1 MDQKLMFKLVITR
14 HLNSNSSIQPVSD
27 WSKEEQS
34 IAKFFNGQID
44 YFISIKGY
52 DKSYTANDSVT
63 VLTYSNI
70 PSLDDVRSLND
81 FRDPNTSI
89 TDIKKNYY
97 TLLRSKNV
105 NNYDRVTKEIYE
117 NDTLVELLEDKSF

>member
-1 MDQKLMFKLVITR
+1 MFKLVITR
-14 HLNSNSSIQPVSD
+14 YLNSNSSIQPISD
-27 WSKEEQS
+27 WSEVEQS
-34 IAKFFNGQID
+34 IAKSFNGQVD

-70 PSLDDVRSLND
+70 PTVDDVRALND
-81 FRDPNTSI
+81 FRDPNTAI
-89 TDIKKNYY
+89 TDIKTNYY

-117 NDTLVELLEDKSF
+117 DDTLVELLEDKSF

>member
-1 MDQKLMFKLVITR
+1 MFKLVITR
-14 HLNSNSSIQPVSD
+14 YLNSNSSIQPISD
-27 WSKEEQS
+27 WSEVEQS
-34 IAKFFNGQID
+34 VAKSFNGQVD

-52 DKSYTANDSVT
+52 DKSYTANDSLT

-70 PSLDDVRSLND
+70 PTVDDVRALND

-89 TDIKKNYY
+89 TDIKTNYY

-117 NDTLVELLEDKSF
+117 DDTLVELLEDKSF